1 MPRPTRCSTGTGQQR
16 LNRARRVRRRN
27 THRSGSPTRAGGSER
42 GQLTN
47 PTALFLTKIQCAGRY
62 HAHSVISAYAREGLM
77 LDMATYSSGVMTP
90 RGRATHARSVGAG
103 VSGSQVTHYFEDKR
117 ALVRGV
123 IAWRRDELVSLHT
136 QGELT
141 RLDSFQALQD
151 WADINVQ
158 FQVDNNCFGGCI
170 FGSLVGE
177 LLPTDEDI
185 RADLVAVYDEW
196 IALLRAA
203 LAAMRARGELRLDAD
218 PRHLARVLV
227 AAQQGGS
234 QLAQLSGSVKP
245 LQDAVNAAVQYVFSF
260 AAQPVEIT
268 SGGSRAVGEGADGL
282 TVPRQEPAQPH
293 CLGWCRRE
301 P

>member
-1 MPRPTRCSTGTGQQR
+1 
-16 LNRARRVRRRN
+16 
-27 THRSGSPTRAGGSER
+27 
-42 GQLTN
+42 
-47 PTALFLTKIQCAGRY
+47 
-62 HAHSVISAYAREGLM
+62 M

-90 RGRATHARSVGAG
+90 RGRATHARIVGAAADLIYSQGLRNTTLNDVRAAAG

-177 LLPTDEDI
+177 LLPSDEDI

-234 QLAQLSGSVKP
+234 QLAQVSGSVKP
-245 LQDAVNAAVQYVFSF
+245 LQDAVDAAVQYVCSF
-260 AAQPVEIT
+260 ATQPVEIT
-268 SGGSRAVGEGADGL
+268 TGPEGPAAPTNVQVAAAAGRSWKKAVSNTAMCATFGSSFRATLIPCTAGGLCSGASSESFSSSAILASSSSVG
-282 TVPRQEPAQPH
+282 R
-293 CLGWCRRE
+293 
-301 P
+301 